1 MTKTHLIADES
12 LGGVLREYIEVY
24 RKAKV
29 GDYAVQT
36 SRWMGNRGNIAE
48 ITRVCD
54 DGSGVTLGGHPLTHG
69 EYLTL
74 EPTDIVHVW
83 ITVGDLKGLVRYR
96 LVDRKAEVGEKVLVY
111 GHGASYVDGV
121 RTVKRTAQDG
131 HIFFDR
137 GGRRS
142 GGYYVLIPVNSEPA
156 EPTPDI
162 HDILANL
169 AARVHDLESQLRDT
183 QGNVERQGVEIET
196 VKHLAKSNEE
206 DIRLLDE
213 RTQPKINEL
222 TLTSRIDGTTK
233 IDAKYSGIP
242 TSEVL
247 AKILDGG
254 WGR

>member
-12 LGGVLREYIEVY
+12 LGGVLREYIEVD
-24 RKAKV
+24 REAII
-29 GDYAVQT
+29 GDYVVVFKQDVCIVT
-36 SRWMGNRGNIAE
+36 DDISIAY
-48 ITRVCD
+48 RLKRP
-54 DGSGVTLGGHPLTHG
+54 DGKELCGLFEAEDVTALD
-69 EYLTL
+69 
-74 EPTDIVHVW
+74 PTDIVHVW
-83 ITVGDLKGLVRYR
+83 ITAGDLKGLVRYR
-96 LVDRKAEVGEKVLVY
+96 LVERKAEVGEKVLDL
-111 GHGASYVDGV
+111 SDGE
-121 RTVKRTAQDG
+121 
-131 HIFFDR
+131 ILEINNIR
-137 GGRRS
+137 GDGRRLYDES
-142 GGYYVLIPVNSEPA
+142 APIWEEEYRVLIPVNFEPA

-183 QGNVERQGVEIET
+183 QGNVERQGAEIET